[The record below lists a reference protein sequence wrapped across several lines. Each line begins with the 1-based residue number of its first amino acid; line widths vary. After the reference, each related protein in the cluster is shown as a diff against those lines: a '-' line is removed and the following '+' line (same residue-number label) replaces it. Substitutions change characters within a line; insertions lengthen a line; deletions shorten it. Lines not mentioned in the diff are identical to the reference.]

1 MFEARPDLKNYFEK
15 FKNMSIEVLIK
26 SDALL
31 NHATNVMEAIDTAI
45 TELDDAEK
53 THLKLKKLGQKH
65 KTLHVPEDVIK
76 VNVCSLI
83 NIQFDGV
90 NKRDFVQ

>member
-1 MFEARPDLKNYFEK
+1 MFETKPDLKDYFGK

-31 NHATNVMEAIDTAI
+31 NHATNVMEAIDTAV

-53 THLKLKKLGQKH
+53 THQKLKKLGQKH
-65 KTLHVPEDVIK
+65 KTLHVPEDIIK
-76 VNVCSLI
+76 ANYLFTKKKE
-83 NIQFDGV
+83 N
-90 NKRDFVQ
+90 